1 MIFHE
6 TAVDTSTSFRDLWEN
21 EENPLCLCNRQRELS
36 LMKSQSWLTL
46 AGMQKNP
53 TSASS
58 HSLKIL
64 PAYTGLNSV
73 EDILE
78 SPRARRLLWL
88 EILFNDQL
96 DLQPWQDHPDVRD
109 AYRKACRWFTTYRSL
124 IQSVLPRVSLPP
136 DSGKIDQRDYRTFA
150 EALQFVTRQS

>member
-1 MIFHE
+1 MQNSPSP
-6 TAVDTSTSFRDLWEN
+6 ASF
-21 EENPLCLCNRQRELS
+21 Q
-36 LMKSQSWLTL
+36 
-46 AGMQKNP
+46 
-53 TSASS
+53 
-58 HSLKIL
+58 SLKIL

-96 DLQPWQDHPDVRD
+96 DLQPWQDHPGVRD
-109 AYRKACRWFTTYRSL
+109 AYRKACQWFTTYRSL

-136 DSGKIDQRDYRTFA
+136 ESGKIDQRDYRTFA
-150 EALQFVTRQS
+150 EALQFAAARPS